1 MLLTALS
8 AVELSRL
15 LRSGEVS
22 AREVLEA
29 HLDRLDLLNPQV
41 NAVVSIDEEGARK
54 AATEADQ
61 AQVDGLNLGPL
72 HGLPISFK
80 DTARTA
86 GMCTT
91 YGSPHYA
98 DNIPDS
104 NDLHV
109 DRILQAGAIRV
120 GKTNV
125 PEYAAGS
132 NTFNP
137 VFGATRNPYNLQM
150 SVGGSSGGAA
160 AALAAGF
167 QPIADGSDM
176 GGSLR
181 NPAAFCNVVGFR
193 PTPGA
198 VPNANG
204 SNIFTPLTVTGPMA
218 RTVDDVALLYSV
230 MGQPHPS
237 DPYSYT
243 AGPTR
248 PQLREDSLAG
258 LRVALAPTLGG
269 RIEVH
274 PEIREAVERQAQI
287 LEILGA
293 SVELACP
300 DLDRSDEVFRTL
312 RAAEFFAEL
321 GTHLDKEPNGFN
333 HFLTGNIE
341 AGRNLDARAVMKAQ
355 EDLTYLVRGAAS
367 FFQEYDVLLSPTTQ
381 LPPFPVENPYP
392 TELNGKP
399 LSDYLDWMKACYLLT
414 PLGVPAI
421 SIPAG
426 FTSDGLPIGIQMASA
441 RGTDHFLLGV
451 ARRFEQAAA
460 VSSRLPSIEI
470 EAR

>member
-1 MLLTALS
+1 MVLTVLS

-15 LRSGEVS
+15 IRSGEVS
-22 AREVLEA
+22 AREVLDA
-29 HLDRLDLLNPQV
+29 HLDRIDQRNGSI
-41 NAVVSIDEEGARK
+41 NAVVSIDEEGARE
-54 AATEADQ
+54 AAAAADEAQ
-61 AQVDGLNLGPL
+61 ARGLPLGQL

-86 GMCTT
+86 GMRTT
-91 YGSPHYA
+91 YGSPQYA
-98 DNIPDS
+98 RNIPDS

-109 DRILQAGAIRV
+109 DRILEAGAIRV

-125 PEYAAGS
+125 PEHAAGS

-137 VFGATRNPYNLQM
+137 VFGATRNPYDQRM

-181 NPAAFCNVVGFR
+181 NPAAFCNVVGLR
-193 PTPGA
+193 PTPGT

-204 SNIFTPLTVTGPMA
+204 SNIFSPLTVTGPMG

-230 MGQPHPS
+230 MGGPHPS
-237 DPYSYT
+237 DPGSY
-243 AGPTR
+243 AANPSR
-248 PQLREDSLAG
+248 PPLREEDLSG

-269 RIEVH
+269 RIAVD
-274 PEIREAVERQAQI
+274 PEIRETVERQAQV
-287 LEILGA
+287 LELLGA

-300 DLDRSDEVFRTL
+300 DLDEADQVFRTL
-312 RAAEFFAEL
+312 RSAEFFAEF
-321 GTHLDKEPNGFN
+321 GGQLDADPNAFN
-333 HFLTGNIE
+333 EFLTGNIE
-341 AGRNLDARAVMKAQ
+341 SGRGLDARAVIKAQ
-355 EDLTYLVRGAAS
+355 EGLTRLVRGAAG
-367 FFQEYDVLLSPTTQ
+367 FFQEYDLILAPTTQ
-381 LPPFPVENPYP
+381 LPPFPVEQAYP
-392 TELNGKP
+392 TELNGQP

-414 PLGVPAI
+414 PLGIPAI
-421 SIPAG
+421 SVPAG
-426 FTSDGLPIGIQMASA
+426 FTSNGLPIGIQMASA
-441 RGTDHFLLGV
+441 RGSDAFLLGV

-460 VSSRLPSIEI
+460 IPTRLLPIET